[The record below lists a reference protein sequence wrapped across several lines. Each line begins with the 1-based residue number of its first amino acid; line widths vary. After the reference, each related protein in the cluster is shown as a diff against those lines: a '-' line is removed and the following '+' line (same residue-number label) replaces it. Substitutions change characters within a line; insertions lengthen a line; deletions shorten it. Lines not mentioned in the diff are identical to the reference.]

1 MILKSYPRWFKHF
14 KIGAELFYSVTLLEQ
29 HLGLNLPRPFLQ
41 QHVPSS
47 QSATGTQRTGTTD
60 RSLLGTSTILLE
72 LQRFEIRTEDL
83 EGKHDVA
90 PCESIYKPRAA
101 VVLAAR
107 ERQHVVLNIKY
118 SPAWKGCR
126 KSRCRLT
133 KHNKKNQSLWRGEI
147 LNLNAAV
154 TL

>member
-1 MILKSYPRWFKHF
+1 MILRSYPRWFKHF

-29 HLGLNLPRPFLQ
+29 NLGPNLPRLFLQ

-47 QSATGTQRTGTTD
+47 QSVTGTQRTGTTD

-72 LQRFEIRTEDL
+72 QQRFEMRTEDL
-83 EGKHDVA
+83 EGKHHVA
-90 PCESIYKPRAA
+90 PRESTKPRAA
-101 VVLAAR
+101 LALAAR
-107 ERQHVVLNIKY
+107 EHQHVVLNIKY

-133 KHNKKNQSLWRGEI
+133 KQKKKKI
-147 LNLNAAV
+147 
-154 TL
+154 